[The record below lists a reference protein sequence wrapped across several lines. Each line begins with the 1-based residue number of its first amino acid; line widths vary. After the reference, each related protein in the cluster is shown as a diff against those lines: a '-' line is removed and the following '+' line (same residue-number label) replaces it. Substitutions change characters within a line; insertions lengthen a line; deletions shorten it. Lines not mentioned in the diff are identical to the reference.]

1 MKQLIISS
9 YDGSCNFTY
18 VVLED
23 GKEIERSKEEVDL
36 KKYNLYDVNW
46 GWWDEEFINE
56 ENEVAKQFDEIIVC
70 EDGGIVIYKKGEN
83 Y

>member
-1 MKQLIISS
+1 MKQLILSF
-9 YDGSCNFTY
+9 YDGIVGFSY
-18 VVLED
+18 VVLEN
-23 GKEIERSKEEVDL
+23 GKEIERSKEEIDL

-46 GWWDEEFINE
+46 GWWDKELINE

-70 EDGGIVIYKKGEN
+70 EDGGIEIYKKGED